1 MVIPSFTS
9 PLDCLISLWFGILLV
24 TTAATETGYFDC
36 RRPGQNLCIA
46 NNGVCNTK
54 GACDCPTGWS
64 GFMCHVDNANIS
76 SPCIQPCSDNG
87 VCVTEDGALV
97 CKCNAERVDILPNC
111 VVLRYV
117 VNCDSSSMFL
127 KIYPLGVFGGFIFVK
142 GHQSSCQIPSN
153 NILFIFHTDTD
164 CGNAISRV
172 EGNKTRFSRVIY
184 IQYDQAFLSSIDEVV
199 EVVCVI
205 PGPTVGTV
213 TSVKLGS
220 LPEGSAVVNGPGT
233 YAVTAGGDLNPLR
246 LSVKKGGS
254 QVTDN
259 TPIKIGT
266 VLHLELNVFPESDF
280 EDFLVKSLTV
290 ENNKAG
296 EELKTVPIIS
306 NGCHLGGDVIP
317 EGVRQVGSLKT
328 DFTFT
333 AIKFTN
339 SQDIKIKFDV
349 KMCVKG
355 DTSGCTATCGKRR
368 KRDVGSSDTKT
379 IEVVMNI
386 WSNTGNVKQDD
397 TINTD
402 NGRKEPSGIDADSN
416 NNNGGVRPE
425 DDTKAKDDDLG
436 FSFLGLSGGVLAGV
450 VAISVLIVI
459 VVIIVV
465 VFTWRVLY
473 RRKDVKKSENIS

>member
-111 VVLRYV
+111 VVLRY
-117 VNCDSSSMFL
+117 
-127 KIYPLGVFGGFIFVK
+127 
-142 GHQSSCQIPSN
+142 
-153 NILFIFHTDTD
+153 TD